1 MESEIECPYCD
12 ADIPLDG
19 DEKPGELVV
28 CSYCDMTVKLLKKNG
43 EWVPSE
49 DVEE

>member
-1 MESEIECPYCD
+1 MGSEVECPYCD

-28 CSYCDMTVKLLKKNG
+28 CSYCNMIVKLLKKKG
-43 EWVPSE
+43 EWVPVE
-49 DVEE
+49 DLEE

>member
-1 MESEIECPYCD
+1 MVSEVECPYCD

-28 CSYCDMTVKLLKKNG
+28 CSYCNMTVKLLKKKG
-43 EWVPSE
+43 DWVPVE
-49 DVEE
+49 DLED